1 MDLKKGDYIVVKP
14 DSIKDD
20 FDFNGAGGRIQRIY
34 KHGPI
39 KVIWDSITLKKFTD
53 DYIKNMIAEEY
64 YLFDYN
70 FAEYQII
77 KTEPRDTL
85 EEMYAAQEEV
95 YNRKL
100 NLTDKKI
107 SQIEEYYDRFV
118 LSPYYEKLTDIQ
130 KDKSWD
136 IINIFSSI
144 MIEQYKL
151 QPSEWDEEA
160 FRYVYKYFPDRVVAS
175 KGLFKSGK
183 RVLMQYLKFLDYKGF
198 CDTEKM
204 QAYLK
209 KQKAWA

>member
-1 MDLKKGDYIVVKP
+1 MDIKTGDYVVVKP
-14 DSIKDD
+14 DSIKGD
-20 FDFNGAGGRIQRIY
+20 FDFNGAGGRVQRIF
-34 KHGPI
+34 KNGAI
-39 KVIWDSITLKKFTD
+39 QVVWDSITLKRFTD
-53 DYIKNMIAEEY
+53 DYIKYMIAKEY

-70 FAEYQII
+70 FAEDQII

-85 EEMYAAQEEV
+85 EEMYAAQEEL

-144 MIEQYKL
+144 IVEQYEL
-151 QPSEWDEEA
+151 QPSGWDEEA
-160 FRYVYKYFPDRVVAS
+160 FHYVYNYFPDRVVAS

-198 CDTEKM
+198 CDTKKM

-209 KQKAWA
+209 KQKTWE